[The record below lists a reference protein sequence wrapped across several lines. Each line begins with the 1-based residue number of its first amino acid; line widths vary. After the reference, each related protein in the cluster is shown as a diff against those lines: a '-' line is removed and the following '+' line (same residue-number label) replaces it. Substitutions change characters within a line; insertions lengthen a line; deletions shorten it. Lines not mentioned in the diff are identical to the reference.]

1 MILTKIHI
9 NNWYS
14 FVDSELDLTYAR
26 KSNESTIQYE
36 YLSGFENIRFK
47 RVIVLT
53 GANASGKTSFAKI
66 ILSIRN
72 FINDKK
78 ISKFFEEGMRKNGD
92 NLEFTVE
99 FIDKAPTKIEDQS
112 SVNVT
117 SYDHL
122 HYLKVQIF
130 KLNENINEYKYKFT
144 YKTIE
149 IKKTDSIEKLRE
161 ILKNYDGSQKIKL
174 RNSLYLSNFEDYTS
188 DESKRSIFDFE
199 NLSFNVGWNFL
210 YNDLSDASKLKLP
223 VKVDREILESILK
236 TFDPSITSVK
246 EATEKGETET
256 NGFFINF
263 HNNDKIY
270 LSNDGKIDESKRYLL
285 SLGTYEAIK
294 IASFISVVVDSEG
307 RNGCTF
313 FLDEGMSHVQSEI
326 ERAIVVLIIEK
337 MNKYSQFFYTTHNY
351 DILDMN
357 LPIHSYLFIK
367 KDESFNSQF
376 IKAEDYF
383 SKNDRSI
390 INYIKNDVLCTLP
403 DTTLIDE
410 ILMRD

>member
-14 FVDSELDLTYAR
+14 FVDCELDLTYAR
-26 KSNESTIQYE
+26 KIPESTIQYE
-36 YLSGFENIRFK
+36 YLYGFENIRFK
-47 RVIVLT
+47 RVIILT

-78 ISKFFEEGMRKNGD
+78 ISSFFLEGMNKNND
-92 NLEFTVE
+92 NLEFNVE
-99 FIDKAPTKIEDQS
+99 FIDKAPTKIEDK
-112 SVNVT
+112 NLNNIT
-117 SYDHL
+117 SYNHL
-122 HYLKVQIF
+122 HSLKVQIF
-130 KLNENINEYKYKFT
+130 KLNKDIDEYKYKFI
-144 YKTIE
+144 YKSVE
-149 IKKTDSIEKLRE
+149 IKKTDSIEKLRK
-161 ILKNYDGSQKIKL
+161 ILEKYDGTQRIKL
-174 RNSLYLSNFEDYTS
+174 RNSLYLSNFDDYTS
-188 DESKRSIFDFE
+188 DESKKSLFDFE
-199 NLSFNVGWNFL
+199 NISFNVGWNFL
-210 YNDLSDASKLKLP
+210 YNDLSDARKLELP
-223 VKVDREILESILK
+223 EKTDKDILEPILK

-246 EATEKGETET
+246 EATEKGESEV

-270 LSNDGKIDESKRYLL
+270 LGSDGKIDSSKRYLL

-294 IASFISVVVDSEG
+294 IASFISVVVDSKG

-326 ERAIVVLIIEK
+326 ERAIVALIIEK
-337 MNKYSQFFYTTHNY
+337 MNSYSQFFYTTHNY

-367 KDESFNSQF
+367 KDDNFNSQF

-383 SKNDRSI
+383 NKNDRSI
-390 INYIKNDVLCTLP
+390 INFIKNDVLCTLP

-410 ILMRD
+410 IMMRD